1 MQEHRESR
9 VDPVL
14 GPAAARDVDRRGLI
28 RGAAVAGI
36 ALPLAAA
43 CGPDGGESGSGSR
56 TQSGAGS
63 LNGSDASGGPGGAGE
78 GDAGGTSVAA
88 SDVPVGGGTVLAA
101 EKIVVT
107 QPSKGQFKAFS
118 GVCTHQ
124 GCIVQTVTDGKI
136 TCPCHGSAFSVK
148 DGSVVNGP
156 ATQPLEPLSASVE
169 GDQVTVS

>member
-1 MQEHRESR
+1 MQEHSESR
-9 VDPVL
+9 VEPL
-14 GPAAARDVDRRGLI
+14 TGRDVDRRGLI

-43 CGPDGGESGSGSR
+43 CGSDGGESGSGSQSP
-56 TQSGAGS
+56 TQSDAGS
-63 LNGSDASGGPGGAGE
+63 PDGSDGS
-78 GDAGGTSVAA
+78 GDAGGTTVAA

-148 DGSVVNGP
+148 DGSVVSGP
-156 ATQPLEPLSASVE
+156 APQPLEPLSASVE

>member
-1 MQEHRESR
+1 MQEHSESR
-9 VDPVL
+9 VDPVA
-14 GPAAARDVDRRGLI
+14 GRDVGRRGLI

-43 CGPDGGESGSGSR
+43 CGSDGGESGSGSR

-63 LNGSDASGGPGGAGE
+63 HGSDASGGPGGAGE

>member
-1 MQEHRESR
+1 MQEHSESR
-9 VDPVL
+9 VDPVA
-14 GPAAARDVDRRGLI
+14 GRDVDRRGLI

-43 CGPDGGESGSGSR
+43 CGSDGGESGSGSQSP

-63 LNGSDASGGPGGAGE
+63 PDGSDGSGGAGGAGG
-78 GDAGGTSVAA
+78 GDAGGTTVAA

-156 ATQPLEPLSASVE
+156 ATQPLEPLSANVE